1 MSSSS
6 CCCLLLLLL
15 CVRWFASIIDPKH
28 QSLTTHKLTILTA
41 PCMYRL
47 LLGAAYVFLWLTN
60 MGVTGW
66 LSSAGQ
72 EIGRKLSRSRTRLLS
87 TMTISSSSNQQVKLI
102 RSLESKKGREESG
115 LVVLEGFRLINDAL
129 QAGIQPHHILV
140 SQSGQ
145 RSPLYGSLKGA
156 LLQAKIGAS
165 ICSAVTD
172 DVFRSLSNTVH
183 GQGIVAAF
191 RRPVYSSLQLIDG
204 KKPQKPVVVVL
215 DGISDPGNAGTIL
228 RSSYGLGASA
238 VVGIQSC
245 DLWAPKVIR
254 ASMGCGLR
262 FPVFEESW
270 SDAPAVL
277 NRLLGDSYRLFIA
290 DGSGSGGIDYSAVDY
305 SSESVV
311 VLIGSEATG
320 PSEKVHSLSKRS
332 DRVYIPMLRPVES
345 FNAGVAASII
355 LAEVA
360 KQRSK
365 RAQRFH

>member
-1 MSSSS
+1 MS
-6 CCCLLLLLL
+6 
-15 CVRWFASIIDPKH
+15 
-28 QSLTTHKLTILTA
+28 
-41 PCMYRL
+41 RL
-47 LLGAAYVFLWLTN
+47 LLGSVYVFLWLAD
-60 MGVTGW
+60 MGVSGW
-66 LSSAGQ
+66 LSST
-72 EIGRKLSRSRTRLLS
+72 GRGVGMKLARLPTRLLS

-129 QAGIQPHHILV
+129 QAGIQPHQILV

-145 RSPLYGSLKGA
+145 RSPSYG
-156 LLQAKIGAS
+156 LLQKALSQANIRPS
-165 ICSAVTD
+165 VCNSVTD
-172 DVFRSLSNTVH
+172 DVFRSLSDTVH
-183 GQGIVAAF
+183 GQGVVAAF
-191 RRPVYSSLQLIDG
+191 QRPVYSSLQLIEG
-204 KKPQKPVVVVL
+204 KKPQKPVIVIL

-238 VVGIQSC
+238 VIGIQSC

-270 SDAPAVL
+270 SDAPAML
-277 NRLLGDSYRLFIA
+277 KSLLGDNYRLFIA
-290 DGSGSGGIDYSAVDY
+290 DGSRTGGVDY
-305 SSESVV
+305 SEADYTRESVV

-320 PSEKVHSLSKRS
+320 PSEKVNGLSKRS
-332 DRVYIPMLRPVES
+332 DRIYIPMLRPVES

-365 RAQRFH
+365 RA